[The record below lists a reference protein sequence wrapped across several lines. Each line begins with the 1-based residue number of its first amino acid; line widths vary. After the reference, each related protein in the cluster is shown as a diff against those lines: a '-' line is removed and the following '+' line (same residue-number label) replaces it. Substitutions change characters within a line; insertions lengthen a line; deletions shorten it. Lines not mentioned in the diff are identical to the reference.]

1 MRVLRKCQI
10 MYTFEQQIRVRLQ
23 FNAME
28 GPVEIS
34 VPWHV
39 LRYLDTHA
47 DRWIASDGTV
57 VYEHPGLTRIKAK
70 QFYQPMRL
78 AMAAA

>member
-1 MRVLRKCQI
+1 

-23 FNAME
+23 FDAME

-39 LRYLDTHA
+39 LRYLDTHS

-57 VYEHPGLTRIKAK
+57 VYEHPRRPRVTAK
-70 QFYQPMRL
+70 RFVQPRR
-78 AMAAA
+78 MALCAA

>member
-1 MRVLRKCQI
+1 
-10 MYTFEQQIRVRLQ
+10 MYSFEQQIRVRLQ

-57 VYEHPGLTRIKAK
+57 VYEHP
-70 QFYQPMRL
+70 RL
-78 AMAAA
+78 AEIAVRSFCRTKGLALCAA

>member
-1 MRVLRKCQI
+1 

-23 FNAME
+23 FKAIE

-57 VYEHPGLTRIKAK
+57 VYEHPGMARLKTKR
-70 QFYQPMRL
+70 FHQPSRP
-78 AMAAA
+78 AMCAA

>member
-1 MRVLRKCQI
+1 

-57 VYEHPGLTRIKAK
+57 VYEHP
-70 QFYQPMRL
+70 RL
-78 AMAAA
+78 AEITSQRYIRPKGLALCAA